1 MSSSMSDYYELQCN
15 YGKDGAIIY
24 SKISLEDKEYILN
37 LQRSW
42 FFWKG
47 GASVKCPG
55 GYIRATINYEN
66 VYLHHIIM
74 SRMGIPKPGDGYS
87 IDHINRDKLDNRRE
101 NLRWA
106 SQSEQNANTG
116 KRSRK
121 HNARPLPDGITQDM
135 LPKYV
140 VYYKECYNKEKNLYR
155 EFFKVEKH
163 PELDKPIIGSK
174 SNKLTIQEKLTEI
187 KEKIALI
194 GKDESNDESNDEDE
208 ISKLMKKPPPG
219 IQYNKATEKRGSR
232 YVISRRITPEGKSD
246 ISSTGSKLVSDRDK
260 FIEIYNIYK
269 TL

>member
-1 MSSSMSDYYELQCN
+1 MSDYYELQCN
-15 YGKDGAIIY
+15 YGKGGVIIY

-106 SQSEQNANTG
+106 SQSEQNSNTG

-163 PELDKPIIGSK
+163 PNLDKPIIGSK
-174 SNKLTIQEKLTEI
+174 SNKLTIQGKLTEI

-194 GKDESNDESNDEDE
+194 GKVDESNNEYEDEDE

-219 IQYNKATEKRGSR
+219 IQYNKSTEKRGSR

-260 FIEIYNIYK
+260 FIEIYNIFK